1 MSSNAPVGAE
11 SEHSTTGDSVK
22 YWVATFLRYLEL
34 RLRLLGLE
42 SKEAGLHLLLLGV
55 LVTSILALVAGA
67 LIMFAVFLLY
77 LIITLLHLEWGWGAL
92 LCAGI
97 LLVASIVIAI
107 ILRYRIARPM
117 FRMTFEELQKD
128 REWLRSTTRNT
139 E

>member
-42 SKEAGLHLLLLGV
+42 SKEAGLHVLLLGV
-55 LVTSILALVAGA
+55 LVTSILAVVGGA

-77 LIITLLHLEWGWGAL
+77 LRITLLHLEWGWGAL

-117 FRMTFEELQKD
+117 FRM
-128 REWLRSTTRNT
+128 
-139 E
+139 